1 MTDQSQPPFFA
12 ERATTA
18 AVSDLA
24 APLSSGA
31 GWMKFVGIM
40 FIVQGAMTALSL
52 VGIIIAWIPIWIGV
66 LVMQSAG
73 AIERAQ
79 ATGDAAAL
87 RDALGKLRTYFVIQ
101 GVFYLIGLVL
111 AAVAFVFWGAV
122 FLAMF
127 RGGFPTH

>member
-12 ERATTA
+12 DRGTA
-18 AVSDLA
+18 SVSDLA
-24 APLSSGA
+24 TPLSSGA

-40 FIVQGAMTALSL
+40 FILQGAMTALSL
-52 VGIIIAWIPIWIGV
+52 IGIVIAWIPIWIGV

-79 ATGDAAAL
+79 ISGDAMAMKE
-87 RDALGKLRTYFVIQ
+87 ALGKLRTYFVIQ
-101 GVFYLIGLVL
+101 GVFYLIGLIL

-127 RGGFPTH
+127 RGGFPSH

>member
-12 ERATTA
+12 ERGTA
-18 AVSDLA
+18 SVSDLA
-24 APLSSGA
+24 TPLSSGA

-40 FIVQGAMTALSL
+40 FILQGALTALSL
-52 VGIIIAWIPIWIGV
+52 VGIVIAWIPIWIGV

-79 ATGDAAAL
+79 VSGDAMAL
-87 RDALGKLRTYFVIQ
+87 KEALAKLRTYFVIQ

-111 AAVAFVFWGAV
+111 AVIGFLFWGAV
-122 FLAMF
+122 VAAMF
-127 RGGFPTH
+127 HGGFPVH